1 MPVRIYAFAKE
12 LGFDNK
18 QLLDICDSAG
28 VEDKGS
34 ALASLTDDEVVIIKD
49 YLASPPPAEEEFEPE
64 QEDVVQEASVPR
76 SADDAQS
83 DQHAPAAPDA
93 QSDQA
98 EAEVQSGAEAQS
110 ASEPVGSRDV
120 DQAAPETVD
129 PVATEQAAADDAV
142 EPAVA
147 SKAVDKSAE
156 TTPEPVAA
164 EQPPAKTKSVVS
176 GLLGKLRSRSKDA
189 FPSVKATTGKPI
201 IKKASI
207 HDVVEEKAPEPP
219 APEKVVQPP
228 APIRPSVPKTPMR
241 NPLFSRGQ
249 KVVRDLDS
257 RPKNTSGGEEKK
269 RPVKKRGITAN
280 VAKMPEVKQPSASA
294 TDSTEK
300 VQKPDIALPQD
311 AINQIQRGG
320 AAPLEHLTKS
330 KKAKKKGNVGEKE
343 TSGEVFGDMPSKVRR
358 STAQRG
364 DAPLG
369 GLRNRRPTRYQR
381 SRPGTRRSR
390 GKVVNS
396 AAPRKDDVVLQ
407 LPCTVREF
415 SEAAGVPA
423 VQALLTLQQLGDESA
438 KNINSVLPDEMVELL
453 VDHFEASVEIRQQ
466 QTAEDQ
472 MMAGY
477 DVENE
482 DEEDLLPRAPIVTF
496 LGHVDHG
503 KTSLLDALIG
513 INVVSGEA
521 GGITQHIRAYEVKK
535 GEQKIA
541 FVDTPGHE
549 AFTEMRARGANVTDI
564 AVLVVAADDGIMPQT
579 EEAITHAK
587 AAGVPIIVALN
598 KIDIPGVTPDKAMQD
613 LAAAELLPSEWGGET
628 EVVKT
633 SAINGVGLDELL
645 ETILVTAELYEYK
658 ANPDRSAF
666 GTCLESEQQSDRGVV
681 CKVMVQGGTLN
692 IGDIVV
698 CGAAHGR
705 VKAMHDTL
713 HPKRRLKSA
722 GPSTPVNLTGFNTAP
737 GAGDKLY
744 VVDDVATARE
754 IADTRLAQQHE
765 QDVSGTVKISLEEM
779 QRRLESGNLASNDA
793 ELITLNLII
802 RADTKGS
809 IEAIKKEL
817 SKIEHPEVRIKIIQ
831 ALVGGVSVA
840 DVRLAQASE
849 AVICAFNVVPDETA
863 RSLADDVNAE
873 IRRYEVIYKITD
885 DLKAMLEGRLK
896 PEEQIVDLGMAMVM
910 QTFSVSKTGTIAGCR
925 VMRGTIARDC
935 RMRVIRDNTV
945 IGDYAI
951 ESLKREKD
959 DAKEVQRGMECGI
972 KLAGFNDVKEGDT
985 LEAYKIEEIARTL

>member
-18 QLLDICDSAG
+18 QLLDVCDSAG
-28 VEDKGS
+28 IEDKGS
-34 ALASLTDDEVVIIKD
+34 ALASLTDDEVVIIKQ
-49 YLASPPPAEEEFEPE
+49 YLASPPPAAEETFEPE
-64 QEDVVQEASVPR
+64 EEVEAEVVVEETTDSVISDEPAAVE
-76 SADDAQS
+76 SVADDPA
-83 DQHAPAAPDA
+83 DVADAAPVEVADAPAE
-93 QSDQA
+93 QA
-98 EAEVQSGAEAQS
+98 EAVEEVPVEAVEAVEATEEVAEQATE
-110 ASEPVGSRDV
+110 EPSVAEED
-120 DQAAPETVD
+120 AAPK
-129 PVATEQAAADDAV
+129 Q
-142 EPAVA
+142 
-147 SKAVDKSAE
+147 
-156 TTPEPVAA
+156 
-164 EQPPAKTKSVVS
+164 KSVVS
-176 GLLGKLRSRSKDA
+176 GLLGKLRSRSKEA
-189 FPSVKATTGKPI
+189 FPSVKATTGKPKV
-201 IKKASI
+201 KKASI
-207 HDVVEEKAPEPP
+207 HDVAAKIEEPAAPE
-219 APEKVVQPP
+219 APVPQEK
-228 APIRPSVPKTPMR
+228 IRPSTSKTPMR
-241 NPLFSRGQ
+241 NPLFNRGA

-257 RPKNTSGGEEKK
+257 RPQKADTGEDKK
-269 RPVKKRGITAN
+269 RPVKKRGVTAN
-280 VAKMPEVKQPSASA
+280 VAKMPEVKQPSAAA
-294 TDSTEK
+294 TGSTEK

-320 AAPLEHLTKS
+320 GAAPLEHLTKS
-330 KKAKKKGNVGEKE
+330 AKKAKKKGKSGEKE
-343 TSGEVFGDMPSKVRR
+343 GATGEVFGDMPSKVRR
-358 STAQRG
+358 STTQR
-364 DAPLG
+364 DSPLG
-369 GLRNRRPTRYQR
+369 GLRNRRPSRYQR

-407 LPCTVREF
+407 LPCTVRDF

-438 KNINSVLPDEMVELL
+438 TNINSVLPNEMVEML
-453 VDHFEASVEIRQQ
+453 VEHFESSVEIRQQ
-466 QTAEDQ
+466 QTAEDEL
-472 MMAGY
+472 MAEY

-482 DEEDLLPRAPIVTF
+482 DEGNLLPRAPIVTF

-513 INVVSGEA
+513 IDVVSGEA

-535 GEQKIA
+535 GDQKIA

-613 LAAAELLPSEWGGET
+613 LATAELLPSEWGGET

-633 SAINGVGLDELL
+633 SAIAGTGLDELL

-666 GTCLESEQQSDRGVV
+666 GTCLESEQQSDRGIV

-705 VKAMHDTL
+705 VKAMHDPL
-713 HPKRRLKSA
+713 HPKRRLKTA

-765 QDVSGTVKISLEEM
+765 QDVSGTVKVSLEEM
-779 QRRLESGNLASNDA
+779 QRRLESGNLSSNEA

-817 SKIEHPEVRIKIIQ
+817 GKIEHPEVRIKIIQ

-863 RSLADDVNAE
+863 RSLADEVNAE

-935 RMRVIRDNTV
+935 RMRIIRDNTV
-945 IGDYAI
+945 IGDYGI

>member
-28 VEDKGS
+28 IEDKGS
-34 ALASLTDDEVVIIKD
+34 ALASLSDEEVAAIKN
-49 YLASPPPAEEEFEPE
+49 YLASPPPPPVEETIEPEEEFEE
-64 QEDVVQEASVPR
+64 DETDDDDGSAEDATAQEEVV
-76 SADDAQS
+76 ADS
-83 DQHAPAAPDA
+83 DDGTDGTEGAAEESTTADEP
-93 QSDQA
+93 
-98 EAEVQSGAEAQS
+98 EAE
-110 ASEPVGSRDV
+110 
-120 DQAAPETVD
+120 
-129 PVATEQAAADDAV
+129 DD
-142 EPAVA
+142 
-147 SKAVDKSAE
+147 K
-156 TTPEPVAA
+156 
-164 EQPPAKTKSVVS
+164 PAKPKSVVS
-176 GLLGKLRSRSKDA
+176 GLLGKLRSRSKEVV
-189 FPSVKATTGKPI
+189 PSVKATMGKPI
-201 IKKASI
+201 VKKASI
-207 HDVVEEKAPEPP
+207 HDMVAKSKGGAQPQEK
-219 APEKVVQPP
+219 
-228 APIRPSVPKTPMR
+228 ITPSTSKTPTR

-257 RPKNTSGGEEKK
+257 RPQKSDAGEDKK

-280 VAKMPEVKQPSASA
+280 VAKMPEVKQPSSASTA
-294 TDSTEK
+294 PGEK

-320 AAPLEHLTKS
+320 GAAPLEHLTKS
-330 KKAKKKGNVGEKE
+330 AKKGKKKGKG
-343 TSGEVFGDMPSKVRR
+343 SGADGKQDEVFGEMPSKVRR
-358 STAQRG
+358 SSTKRE
-364 DAPLG
+364 DTPLG
-369 GLRNRRPTRYQR
+369 GLRNRRPARNYR
-381 SRPGTRRSR
+381 SRPGTRRTR

-396 AAPRKDDVVLQ
+396 AAPRKGDVVLQ

-423 VQALLTLQQLGDESA
+423 VQALLTLQQLGDDSA
-438 KNINSVLPDEMVELL
+438 KTINSVLPGEMVELL
-453 VDHFEASVEIRQQ
+453 VEHFESSVEIRQQ

-472 MMAGY
+472 MMAEY

-482 DEEDLLPRAPIVTF
+482 DQDSLVPRAPIVTF

-513 INVVSGEA
+513 IDVVSGEA

-535 GEQKIA
+535 GDQKIA

-598 KIDIPGVTPDKAMQD
+598 KIDIPGVTPDKALQD
-613 LAAAELLPSEWGGET
+613 LATAELLPSEWGGDT

-633 SAINGVGLDELL
+633 SAIAGTGLDELL

-658 ANPDRSAF
+658 ANPERSAY
-666 GTCLESEQQSDRGVV
+666 GTCLESEQQSDRGIV
-681 CKVMVQGGTLN
+681 CKIMVQGGTLN
-692 IGDIVV
+692 VGDIVV

-713 HPKRRLKSA
+713 HPKRRLTSA

-754 IADTRLAQQHE
+754 IADTRLSEQHE
-765 QDVSGTVKISLEEM
+765 QDVSGTVKVSLEEM
-779 QRRLESGNLASNDA
+779 QRRLESGNLASNEA

-817 SKIEHPEVRIKIIQ
+817 GKIEHPEVRIKIIQ

-849 AVICAFNVVPDETA
+849 AVICAFNVVPDEAA
-863 RSLADDVNAE
+863 RSLADEVNAE

-896 PEEQIVDLGMAMVM
+896 PEEHVVDLGMAMVM

-935 RMRVIRDNTV
+935 RMRVIRENTV
-945 IGDYAI
+945 IGDYPI

-972 KLAGFNDVKEGDT
+972 KLSGFNDVKEGDT